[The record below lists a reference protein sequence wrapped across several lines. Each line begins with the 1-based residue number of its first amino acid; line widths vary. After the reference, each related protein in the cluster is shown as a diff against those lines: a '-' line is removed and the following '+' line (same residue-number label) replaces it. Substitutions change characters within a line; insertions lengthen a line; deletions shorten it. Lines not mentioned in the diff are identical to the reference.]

1 MLWFPLW
8 GTATSGAL
16 YHAGGREPPMLRRAL
31 FCAVLLAASA
41 CVTSQ
46 PTSPA
51 EHPRQLKAVLF
62 PYIPDSAGDNFASL
76 KRRLE
81 HDFEQLHKDIDLDIV
96 LDENIDLYDPTVGG
110 ALAKPP
116 GEGPT
121 VAQVVETD
129 TLPLGTLQP
138 KGWIQPGPKQ
148 AGDAFPAAWQAATI
162 DGKSYGTP
170 TYLCTNV
177 VYSGSPSIHSATDGQ
192 SLVRT
197 LKDLG
202 PDKIPLATNYS
213 GSWTMTAAY
222 MDGWADT
229 NSADRLPEALAL
241 PLDSQTL
248 SVFDQVVRS
257 CARGSNTNPCLDGT
271 FKDNTKAE
279 EAFASGQAN
288 AFMGYTERLFFIR
301 KANSALPLP
310 QVISVPLGAGS
321 HPVVFVDALILN
333 AHCTG
338 TCATD
343 AQAFSEYM
351 STPEVRGIIAFSLDA
366 PQGSLP
372 RYLLQAS
379 QSFYES
385 PQARSD
391 PMYPQYTAIVR
402 GAKAYP
408 NRGFPE
414 GRKALQTAIQQSL
427 QGQPP
432 TR

>member
-1 MLWFPLW
+1 
-8 GTATSGAL
+8 
-16 YHAGGREPPMLRRAL
+16 MLRRVL
-31 FCAVLLAASA
+31 LCAVLLAASA

-46 PTSPA
+46 PKPPA
-51 EHPRQLKAVLF
+51 EQPRQLKAVLF

-81 HDFEQLHKDIDLDIV
+81 HDFEQFHPDIDLDV
-96 LDENIDLYDPTVGG
+96 VFDKNLDLYDLNAGG
-110 ALAKPP
+110 TLEKFLS
-116 GEGPT
+116 EGADA
-121 VAQVVETD
+121 AQVVEID
-129 TLPLGTLQP
+129 TLLLGTLQS
-138 KGWIQPGPKQ
+138 KGWIQPWPKE
-148 AGDAFPAAWQAATI
+148 AGDAFPAARQAASI

-197 LKDLG
+197 LTGLG

-213 GSWTMTAAY
+213 GSWTLPAAY

-229 NSADRLPEALAL
+229 NSADRLSEALAL
-241 PLDSQTL
+241 PLDSKTL
-248 SVFDQVVRS
+248 SVFDQVVNS
-257 CARGSNTNPCLDGT
+257 CARGSSTNPCLDGT

-301 KANSALPLP
+301 KANPALPLP
-310 QVISVPLGAGS
+310 QIISVPLGMGT
-321 HPVVFVDALILN
+321 HPVVFVDALVLN

-338 TCATD
+338 VCAAD

-351 STPEVRGIIAFSLDA
+351 STPEVRGIIALSQDA

-391 PMYPQYTAIVR
+391 PMYQQYAPIVR
-402 GAKAYP
+402 GARAYP

-414 GRKALQTAIQQSL
+414 NRKVLQKAIQQSL
-427 QGQPP
+427 QGQPA